1 MTMPNSENFNDR
13 LENTDSESRDLPE
26 NPPPEEI
33 LETMLEQTKHFLDKD
48 SFHERFTQYVRQHRL
63 TSKFDF
69 ENLSELVRCVLEQTR
84 IQQLPIEYEE
94 CVNWIATCIYEDP
107 VANERVAR
115 LWNSI
120 INRIQG

>member
-84 IQQLPIEYEE
+84 IQQLPIEYEA
-94 CVNWIATCIYEDP
+94 VSYTHLTLPTTPY
-107 VANERVAR
+107 V
-115 LWNSI
+115 
-120 INRIQG
+120 